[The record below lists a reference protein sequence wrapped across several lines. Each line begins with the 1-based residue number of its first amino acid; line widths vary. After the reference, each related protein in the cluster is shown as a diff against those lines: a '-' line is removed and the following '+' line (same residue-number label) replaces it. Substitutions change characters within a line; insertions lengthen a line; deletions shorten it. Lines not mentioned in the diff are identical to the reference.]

1 MEVNERIQTENKEED
16 DAELSPT
23 KGDIKED
30 EAKEEKKDKK
40 EKEDPLAAIV
50 RPADATEKEIS
61 QIEAIIMRETGHAQW
76 LKQIICIVLI
86 VMLIGMNLMMGST
99 TRESVVGISKCSI
112 WWWLVQLAFI
122 VICVLLTIVSV
133 VVAKSETALKKKF
146 GGVGMCDSDLDL
158 S

>member
-1 MEVNERIQTENKEED
+1 
-16 DAELSPT
+16 
-23 KGDIKED
+23 
-30 EAKEEKKDKK
+30 
-40 EKEDPLAAIV
+40 
-50 RPADATEKEIS
+50 
-61 QIEAIIMRETGHAQW
+61 MRETGHAQW

-86 VMLIGMNLMMGST
+86 VTLIGMNLLMGST

-122 VICVLLTIVSV
+122 IICILLTIVSV
-133 VVAKSETALKKKF
+133 AVAKSETALKKKF